1 LRWDTI
7 VVGAGICGLAT
18 AYELARRGQAVLV
31 IEAVGVGAEQ
41 SAGLARIFRVAHRD
55 PRLRELALTA
65 RDGWRRWERE
75 LDAHLLGEEGLIL
88 VGGMDGFAGEAL
100 DADAIRARLPMLAP
114 GTWETA
120 ELDPLAGSIRVRRV
134 LDALAAR
141 LEIRLGTVTAVD
153 ADGTVHVGGER
164 LTADAVVVCA
174 GLGTQALVA
183 PLGLDLE
190 LRTEEHIR
198 FTYEPAGLAACFISP
213 EAYGVPLG
221 RTGRYA
227 IGMHEPGTDA
237 WVETAFPH
245 LRVVG
250 AIECVS
256 LFAPWLE
263 HGDGFIELR
272 AGRVIASGASNAMKF
287 GPVIGERLAQ
297 LALGIEH

>member
-1 LRWDTI
+1 MHAV

-18 AYELARRGQAVLV
+18 AYELARRGARVQV
-31 IEAVGVGAEQ
+31 IETAGVGAEQ

-55 PRLRELALTA
+55 ARLRALALEA

-75 LDAHLLGEEGLIL
+75 LDTHLLGGEGLIL
-88 VGGMDGFAGEAL
+88 VGGMDGFEGEPL

-114 GTWETA
+114 GRWETA
-120 ELDPLAGSIRVRRV
+120 ELDPLAGAIRVRRT

-141 LEIRLGTVTAVD
+141 VDVRLGTVTAVD
-153 ADGTVHVGGER
+153 ADGTVHVGDER
-164 LTADAVVVCA
+164 IAADAVVVCA

-183 PLGLDLE
+183 PLGLDLQ
-190 LRTEEHIR
+190 LRTEPHIR
-198 FTYEPAGLAACFISP
+198 YTYEPAGLAACFISP

-227 IGMHEPGTDA
+227 IGMHEPGTEG
-237 WVETAFPH
+237 WVKDAFPD

-263 HGDGFIELR
+263 HGDGFVELR
-272 AGRVIASGASNAMKF
+272 AGRVIASGASNVMKF
-287 GPVIGERLAQ
+287 GPLIGARLAQ
-297 LALGIEH
+297 LALSLEH